1 MASVRIDSGEFPLL
15 RRINMGHQ
23 PSRSKVVSAWIKSF
37 EETIPQA
44 LVSFPDVIEDIIKF
58 PIIWQER
65 ECKSAEDFIERYLGL
80 SGLNFEEPARLVKAL
95 RGELGKKAKEEVLKG
110 LKLKRHEQTLELA
123 STVQPVAA
131 HGGER
136 EQADNCEIV
145 SLPPENQFGNSAAY
159 QLARLKRDHPE
170 VVERVIS
177 GEFKS
182 ARAAM
187 REVGL
192 APPLLT
198 PVQKL
203 VRQFQRLS
211 PDEQQ
216 AFLDAINDI
225 NS

>member
-1 MASVRIDSGEFPLL
+1 MAV
-15 RRINMGHQ
+15 IN
-23 PSRSKVVSAWIKSF
+23 AWVEAYGYATPPAMNSL
-37 EETIPQA
+37 A
-44 LVSFPDVIEDIIKF
+44 DVIQDVFDYPE
-58 PIIWQER
+58 IWR
-65 ECKSAEDFIERYLGL
+65 ELGANSADEFLKKVGIT
-80 SGLNFEEPARLVKAL
+80 GLNLENPARLVKAL

-110 LKLKRHEQTLELA
+110 LKLKRHEQTIELA

-136 EQADNCEIV
+136 EQVDKSEIIN
-145 SLPPENQFGNSAAY
+145 LPPDNQGGTSAAY
-159 QLARLKRDHPE
+159 SLARLKRDHPE

-177 GEFKS
+177 GEIKS

-216 AFLDAINDI
+216 AFLDAIHDHH
-225 NS
+225 